1 MMGFACAWFGS
12 RLDDAA
18 KGGDIDLHISV
29 PAKLDNSLWESAQF
43 AAICKGNWC
52 KGNGMAEK
60 STFGCL
66 SWGKCQ
72 ARQIASRW
80 LKGA

>member
-29 PAKLDNSLWESAQF
+29 PAKLDNSLWDSAQF
-43 AAICKGNWC
+43 SAYLQGVVN
-52 KGNGMAEK
+52 
-60 STFGCL
+60 
-66 SWGKCQ
+66 
-72 ARQIASRW
+72 
-80 LKGA
+80 